1 MAAFLYR
8 YTHPRW
14 NAPKPNA
21 GKATYL
27 ANLEATDSDGFYPEA
42 GQIRGSTYA
51 RSITG
56 EYYGNYQ
63 GSVSYGLAG
72 KFDRFQ
78 ATLGID
84 DRSPDATAVYRVVVY
99 GDDRI
104 IATKDVRINQA
115 VGLDVS
121 VVGNGNLQIEATSIG
136 GDDGA
141 TLVLGNARILS
152 GVTPKPAPPAPN
164 APRVDYLS
172 QMSSVSFD
180 SYSNGTS
187 TISGKIY
194 QSSLSRFFNY
204 DSPEAVEYNLSR
216 KYKMFRASLGVDDSR
231 ADTTAQYDVRI
242 YVDGVERY
250 RDEVGFGE
258 VKDIAVPVS
267 GKLRL
272 RIVATLV
279 HSSGDSTLA
288 LGNARLEY

>member
-1 MAAFLYR
+1 M
-8 YTHPRW
+8 
-14 NAPKPNA
+14 
-21 GKATYL
+21 
-27 ANLEATDSDGFYPEA
+27 
-42 GQIRGSTYA
+42 
-51 RSITG
+51 
-56 EYYGNYQ
+56 
-63 GSVSYGLAG
+63 AG

-121 VVGNGNLQIEATSIG
+121 AVGIGNLQIEATSIG
-136 GDDGA
+136 GDDGS

-187 TISGKIY
+187 TMA
-194 QSSLSRFFNY
+194 SSTGQR
-204 DSPEAVEYNLSR
+204 
-216 KYKMFRASLGVDDSR
+216 
-231 ADTTAQYDVRI
+231 TTTDR
-242 YVDGVERY
+242 GSW
-250 RDEVGFGE
+250 
-258 VKDIAVPVS
+258 VP
-267 GKLRL
+267 
-272 RIVATLV
+272 
-279 HSSGDSTLA
+279 
-288 LGNARLEY
+288 